1 MSKPFSYRYISSKYQ
16 KNDYVRKPRSYSFS
30 EGDIIKSKRLVGVE
44 LEAGREPYPYSKMD
58 GDERHKMITEGHK
71 NADLFYKNLFK
82 IDRNIG
88 ASTDAGGI
96 EIQTPPKAGKKLER
110 IVSLSCAFLK
120 ENEFYST
127 DYCGT
132 HIHIDA
138 NDFAKK
144 GKVDA
149 DKIANLITF
158 YHAIE
163 PITVSFIPKY
173 RRNGG
178 YCYNI
183 SSMSSD
189 TFKFGSQFKSCIMYL
204 KDAIEGDKPL
214 DYIRNR
220 TFPSKFYGVNLNYLF
235 EKNKHIEIRYLHG
248 TLEPMDILHWANLHT
263 SIFDA
268 ISTNKFGDS
277 LNELL
282 VDIKRTLGGKEDNE
296 IQNAFNLL
304 SQEIGLSKDTVEY
317 LDSLREKMISSK
329 SVGGRP
335 DNPLRPNNT

>member
-1 MSKPFSYRYISSKYQ
+1 
-16 KNDYVRKPRSYSFS
+16 
-30 EGDIIKSKRLVGVE
+30 
-44 LEAGREPYPYSKMD
+44 
-58 GDERHKMITEGHK
+58 
-71 NADLFYKNLFK
+71 
-82 IDRNIG
+82 
-88 ASTDAGGI
+88 
-96 EIQTPPKAGKKLER
+96 
-110 IVSLSCAFLK
+110 
-120 ENEFYST
+120 
-127 DYCGT
+127 
-132 HIHIDA
+132 
-138 NDFAKK
+138 
-144 GKVDA
+144 
-149 DKIANLITF
+149 
-158 YHAIE
+158 
-163 PITVSFIPKY
+163 
-173 RRNGG
+173 
-178 YCYNI
+178 
-183 SSMSSD
+183 
-189 TFKFGSQFKSCIMYL
+189 
-204 KDAIEGDKPL
+204 
-214 DYIRNR
+214 
-220 TFPSKFYGVNLNYLF
+220 LF